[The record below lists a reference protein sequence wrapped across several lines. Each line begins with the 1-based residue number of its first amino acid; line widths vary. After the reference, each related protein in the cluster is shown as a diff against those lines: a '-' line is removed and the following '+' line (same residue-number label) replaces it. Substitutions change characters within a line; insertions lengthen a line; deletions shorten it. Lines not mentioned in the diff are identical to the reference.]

1 MSMNQ
6 YFLIYINNS
15 KECVIENGP
24 INLPENYKGISG
36 FADLEKSAPE
46 LLLDLTWA
54 RISNYGFWK
63 AVFLEKPS
71 ITCYQKIISINT
83 IDQDKKIVIISYLIE
98 DLTDQELKLKKESL
112 ADNLKITRNRY
123 LAMTD
128 FTQLPD
134 APISSES
141 KIEFLNFRSQL
152 RNMFEV
158 ENVFSISW
166 PVIPSSANNINLPP
180 FPPIPSCN

>member
-1 MSMNQ
+1 MNQ

-15 KECVIENGP
+15 QECVIENGP

-54 RISNYGFWK
+54 GILNYGFWK

-71 ITCYQKIISINT
+71 ITCYQKITLVNT
-83 IDQDKKIVIISYLIE
+83 IDKDKKIVIVSYLIE
-98 DLTDQELKLKKESL
+98 DLTDQELKIRKESFI
-112 ADNLKITRNRY
+112 DNLKITRNRY
-123 LAMTD
+123 

-158 ENVFSISW
+158 ENIFSISW
-166 PVIPSSANNINLPP
+166 PVIPSSANNINLPS
-180 FPPIPSCN
+180 FPSIPSCN

>member
-15 KECVIENGP
+15 QECIIENGP
-24 INLPENYKGISG
+24 VNLPENYKGVSG
-36 FADLEKSAPE
+36 FADLEQSGPDF
-46 LLLDLTWA
+46 LLDLTWA
-54 RISNYGFWK
+54 GILNYGFWK

-71 ITCYQKIISINT
+71 ITCYQKITSVNT
-83 IDQDKKIVIISYLIE
+83 IDKDKKIVIVSYLIE
-98 DLTDQELKLKKESL
+98 DLTYQELKLKKESFV
-112 ADNLKITRNRY
+112 DNLKITRNRY

-134 APISSES
+134 APISNES
-141 KIEFLNFRSQL
+141 KIEFLNFRSHL
-152 RNMFEV
+152 RDMFEA
-158 ENVFSISW
+158 ENIFSVSW

-180 FPPIPSCN
+180 FPPIISCN

>member
-15 KECVIENGP
+15 QECVIENGP
-24 INLPENYKGISG
+24 VNLPENYKGISG
-36 FADLEKSAPE
+36 FADLETSAPD

-54 RISNYGFWK
+54 RILNYGFWK
-63 AVFLEKPS
+63 AVFLNKPS
-71 ITCYQKIISINT
+71 ITCYQKITSVNT

-98 DLTDQELKLKKESL
+98 DLTYQELKLKKETF

-134 APISSES
+134 VPISNES
-141 KIEFLNFRSQL
+141 KIEFLNFRSHL

-158 ENVFSISW
+158 ENIFSVSW
-166 PVIPSSANNINLPP
+166 PIIPSSASNINLPP
-180 FPPIPSCN
+180 FPPIISCN